1 MNKFWRAVHSRLTTS
16 LVAALIK
23 LALLFSV
30 GEGLRLSPFPE
41 PTFSRT
47 EYAQLSVTNAPDKT
61 SLSQYGPLDV
71 PAQSQNVTSARF

>member
-1 MNKFWRAVHSRLTTS
+1 MNSRSMMLVVTAV
-16 LVAALIK
+16 IK
-23 LALLFSV
+23 LTLCFSV

-41 PTFSRT
+41 PIFSHT

-71 PAQSQNVTSARF
+71 PAQSQERTSARF